1 MKVKTVSQAKIL
13 MCSVENRLSDKAF
26 GEEIRKIRET
36 VKRLEE
42 APYKDAGKE
51 MKKLKEMIT
60 LLEAIHGER

>member
-1 MKVKTVSQAKIL
+1 L
-13 MCSVENRLSDKAF
+13 MCSVQKRLSDKAF
-26 GEEIRKIRET
+26 SEEIRKIRET

-60 LLEAIHGER
+60 LLEAVRGER

>member
-1 MKVKTVSQAKIL
+1 
-13 MCSVENRLSDKAF
+13 MCSVEKRLSDKAF